1 MLIRNLTTSPWF
13 HFIWV
18 KRLESARMVFVYL
31 DDLEMNLKVGL
42 QKNGYE
48 VYEGKVDAYRKITR
62 YK

>member
-1 MLIRNLTTSPWF
+1 
-13 HFIWV
+13 
-18 KRLESARMVFVYL
+18 MVFVYL